1 MKKVKG
7 SLIADLSLLI
17 VALVWGSGFI
27 ATRFGLNSI
36 TPLYLMAFRFFLA
49 FIILIIVFSKR
60 LKMLNNKN
68 IIGGLVIGFFLFGGF
83 AFQTI
88 GLLYTTAGKQAFLT
102 GTNVVMVPFLYWIVK
117 GKRPD
122 VYSFIATFLTFL
134 GISLLSLNNGLTIN
148 LGDSLTIFCAF
159 FFACHIVSIGYYAKS
174 NDPIILTIIQ
184 FGTVA
189 ILSFISAFVF
199 EDIPTNMTREGLF
212 SIIYLAIFS
221 TLVAFLIQNIAQ
233 KHTSSTHAAIMLS
246 LESVFGSVLAT
257 FILGELFTIR
267 MVIGCVT
274 IFMAIIIA
282 ETKLDF
288 IKRKKVNKRM
298 IK

>member
-36 TPLYLMAFRFFLA
+36 TPLYLIAFRFFLA